1 MACLSTVWY
10 PTPVFLA
17 IRCACSRSAI
27 GTRIEMARVAF
38 RLACSMSWSNTFE
51 SVFKIFEPAGRI
63 TFPSL
68 SARANSRRVCRRP
81 CGVAYQ
87 SASSAS
93 DLNFGTSVD
102 VRGTIPPVSSAVR
115 PERALERDP
124 YQLAAGPDP
133 RFLKQLLQR
142 RLERAIA
149 NAELGANLLIREA
162 LEYASQ
168 DLLLAFG
175 QQRADPLLLPLV
187 DPIGHELNHFRI
199 DPDLSSHNQPDGFG

>member
-1 MACLSTVWY
+1 
-10 PTPVFLA
+10 
-17 IRCACSRSAI
+17 
-27 GTRIEMARVAF
+27 MARVAF
-38 RLACSMSWSNTFE
+38 CLACSMSWNNTFE
-51 SVFKIFEPAGRI
+51 SVFGIFDPAAR
-63 TFPSL
+63 TRFPSL

-133 RFLKQLLQR
+133 GFLKQLLQR
-142 RLERAIA
+142 RLDRAIA
-149 NAELGANLLIREA
+149 NAELGANLLIR
-162 LEYASQ
+162 
-168 DLLLAFG
+168 D
-175 QQRADPLLLPLV
+175 R
-187 DPIGHELNHFRI
+187 
-199 DPDLSSHNQPDGFG
+199 